1 MERNNMAKARHDGMR
16 LVERS
21 RSKGINSHLTWVYK
35 QGGKYAGIDRN
46 FDVMDN
52 KYYCFEGKL
61 GQGEGCDTVWYPDLK
76 LARNIVQRYLNDE
89 IPNIPARSD
98 IKEGLK

>member
-1 MERNNMAKARHDGMR
+1 MAKARHDGMR

-61 GQGEGCDTVWYPDLK
+61 GQGEGCSTMWYPSLEA
-76 LARNIVQRYLNDE
+76 ARDVVQQYLCGT
-89 IPNIPARSD
+89 IPRIPT
-98 IKEGLK
+98 K